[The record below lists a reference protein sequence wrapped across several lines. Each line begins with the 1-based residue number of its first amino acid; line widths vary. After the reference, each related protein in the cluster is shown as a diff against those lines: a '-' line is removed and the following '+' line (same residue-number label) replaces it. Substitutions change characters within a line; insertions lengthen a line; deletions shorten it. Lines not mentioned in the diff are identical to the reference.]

1 MAQLVSVWSNV
12 VRACDQGNDV
22 APVQQESEQRAVAL
36 LSRNTVLEEELDNYK
51 VCGLS
56 AAVRA
61 VVWMVGNGPAV
72 RAEVP
77 QGPSEEVPEGDQQ
90 VEKGAR
96 QVQEKGLRVGMAQ

>member
-12 VRACDQGNDV
+12 VRACGQGNDV

-56 AAVRA
+56 AAVRLWCGWWVMA
-61 VVWMVGNGPAV
+61 LLCVQKYLKA
-72 RAEVP
+72 
-77 QGPSEEVPEGDQQ
+77 Q
-90 VEKGAR
+90 VKKYQKEISKLKKELAKYKKKG
-96 QVQEKGLRVGMAQ
+96 